1 MALTLNGSNNTIA
14 GLAVG
19 GLPDGV
25 VDAGTLASNSVTA
38 VKILDGAVTGLKN
51 GSGNILQV
59 KYTNTLQATTFSSAT
74 WTDVLNLAFTP
85 LKSDSILIATISIRF
100 WEGGRTG
107 GEFRHRI
114 RDTTNSSNVLSS
126 SGAQYGHILGAGDNA
141 ATNVINDKAIQYS
154 GTVSNGTTAR
164 TYSFQMYEESGGNSN
179 LHTGT
184 NSYGSTF
191 SIMEIAA

>member
-1 MALTLNGSNNTIA
+1 MTITINGNGTVTGIS
-14 GLAVG
+14 VG
-19 GLPDGV
+19 GLPDGI
-25 VDAGTLASNSVTA
+25 VDADTLASNSVTA

-59 KYTNTLQATTFSSAT
+59 KYTNTLEATTFSTTT

-107 GEFRHRI
+107 AEFRHRI
-114 RDTTNSSNVLSS
+114 QDKTNSKTVLSS
-126 SGAQYGHILGAGDNA
+126 SGGQYGHILGAGDNA
-141 ATNVINDKAIQYS
+141 ATNVINDKAIQYA
-154 GTVSNGTTAR
+154 GTVEDGTTAR
-164 TYSFQMYEESGGNSN
+164 TYSFQMYEESGGSAN
-179 LHTGT
+179 LSTGT
-184 NSYGSTF
+184 NNYGSTF